1 MTRPGASIFPDAA
14 MQMGRRRLA
23 TMFVAG
29 LALLTPTGQATA
41 DEMAAAVR
49 ADQIVVGKAERRLYL
64 LEQGRVIRSY
74 PIRLGPN
81 PVGPKIFELDGR
93 TPEGKYVIDSR
104 KRDSM
109 YFRSLH
115 ISYPSPEDRARAAK
129 YGISP
134 GGNIRIHGTPRES
147 GRFLGDWTDGCIA
160 VSNAA
165 MLEIWNAVEIG
176 TRIEIRP

>member
-1 MTRPGASIFPDAA
+1 M
-14 MQMGRRRLA
+14 RRAVL
-23 TMFVAG
+23 TG
-29 LALLTPTGQATA
+29 LAAVLFLLPALASRG
-41 DEMAAAVR
+41 AAAERVK
-49 ADQIVVGKAERRLYL
+49 ADRVLVSKAERRLHL
-64 LEQGRVIRSY
+64 LKDGAVLRTY

-93 TPEGKYVIDSR
+93 TPEGQFVIDDRSEES
-104 KRDSM
+104 K

-115 ISYPSPEDRARAAK
+115 ISYPRPEDRARAAP

-165 MLEIWNAVEIG
+165 MREIWDLVDVG
-176 TRIEIRP
+176 TPIEIRP

>member
-1 MTRPGASIFPDAA
+1 MLVQI
-14 MQMGRRRLA
+14 GRRLLA
-23 TMFVAG
+23 SLFVAG
-29 LALLTPTGQATA
+29 VALLTPASQAGA
-41 DEMAAAVR
+41 DDKPAAIMA
-49 ADQIVVGKAERRLYL
+49 DHIVVEKAERRLYL
-64 LEQGRVIRSY
+64 LARGQVIRSY

-93 TPEGKYVIDSR
+93 TPEGHYVIDSR

-129 YGISP
+129 YGIPP

-165 MLEIWNAVEIG
+165 MREIWSAVDLD
-176 TRIEIRP
+176 TPIEIRP